1 MADNRLSRFLRE
13 AEGAHFL
20 AVLGMGPVAAAAIV
34 VLQQFHLV
42 AHTPIWMIPAILVGG
57 QFITTAAGVWRNRA
71 PSRLSTQVWIVA
83 RVALVTATIYATGWG
98 PALAVGLV
106 LIGQETLAVSG
117 TSWEKAM
124 LAWTVAALAVG
135 ETLIAVGWVPS
146 LIPVPAVHGLAVLM
160 AIGIA
165 FSNRSLRSALIDKDD
180 AAAMTESRE
189 HRFRALVQS
198 SSDLVFCV
206 DSVGTVTYASPSC
219 RRVLGFEPEEM
230 LGTETSSLV
239 HPGDMDGIRD
249 LLGGIWDRPYDSA
262 EFSLRIRNQAGAW
275 RWIEGVATNLLEDN
289 AVAGVVIN
297 ARDITERRAYME
309 RQSATSELG
318 RRTLQATTLE
328 ESLEAAA
335 EIIARIVGFHDCR
348 ISRVVGGE
356 AGGTEV
362 IEAVLWPGHRSDPI
376 GVPLAG
382 SSRLR
387 VPVGDPAQPLAY
399 IDVVTDHALAVEEVQ
414 FVDGAAGILA
424 SAIVRF
430 DAEDAIRYQA
440 LHDPL
445 TGLPN
450 RILFNDRLE
459 HALSR
464 LERSISNVVT
474 MIIDLDGFKN
484 VNDSLG
490 HLAGDA
496 LLVAVADRLQAN
508 VRGFDTIARLGGDE
522 FAMLFDDVETADRA
536 SVMAQ
541 RVLDEFINPLE
552 LPDRQ
557 ILIGASLGISITD
570 RADAKAERLIADA
583 DAAMYQAKRH
593 GKGCYRL
600 FEDSM
605 FAVAFDR
612 MNLEQDLRA
621 AIRNGDIDVHY
632 QPIVTGGTRS
642 VESFEALARWR
653 HPVRGFVSPATFVPL
668 AEELGLIADLGRA
681 VLRQACRQAKEWH
694 ERFPAILPSIS
705 VNVSQ
710 LQLGNARFVDHVT
723 EALARSGLDPSYLV
737 VEVTES
743 MLASESGVI
752 IASLDRLRQM
762 GVRVAIDDFGTG
774 YSSFAALADLPIDI
788 IKIDKRFVD
797 KLLDEDHGEGVVMA
811 IMQLANT
818 LGLETTAE
826 GVERPQQRA
835 ILEQLGCTSMQ
846 GFLFAS
852 AMPGSE
858 TMSYLTRQARA
869 TEFDAVAAGADST
882 RREAG

>member
-20 AVLGMGPVAAAAIV
+20 AVLGMGPVAALAI
-34 VLQQFHLV
+34 LALRQFHLV
-42 AHTPIWMIPAILVGG
+42 ARTPIWMIPAILVGG

-71 PSRLSTQVWIVA
+71 PSRVSLQVWIA
-83 RVALVTATIYATGWG
+83 TRVALVTATIYATGWG

-117 TSWEKAM
+117 TSSEKAM
-124 LAWTVAALAVG
+124 LAWTIASLAAG
-135 ETLIAVGWVPS
+135 ETLIALGWVPS

-160 AIGIA
+160 AIGIV
-165 FSNRSLRSALIDKDD
+165 FSNRSLRSALIDKED
-180 AAAMTESRE
+180 AAALTESRE

-206 DSVGTVTYASPSC
+206 DAHGTVTYASPSC

-239 HPGDMDGIRD
+239 HPDDISGIRD
-249 LLGGIWDRPYDSA
+249 LLGGIWDRPADST
-262 EFSLRIRNQAGAW
+262 EFSLRIRNHVGAW
-275 RWIEGVATNLLEDN
+275 RWIEGVATNLLEDP

-297 ARDITERRAYME
+297 ARDITERRAHME
-309 RQSATSELG
+309 RQVATSELG

-328 ESLEAAA
+328 ESLEVAAQV
-335 EIIARIVGFHDCR
+335 IARVVGFDDCR
-348 ISRVVGGE
+348 ISRVVCGE
-356 AGGTEV
+356 PGEV
-362 IEAVLWPGHRSDPI
+362 IEAVLWPGHRSNPI
-376 GVPLAG
+376 GSPPAG
-382 SSRLR
+382 TSGLR
-387 VPVGDPAQPLAY
+387 VPVGDPARPLAY
-399 IDVVTDHALAVEEVQ
+399 IDVVTDHELAAEEVQ
-414 FVDGAAGILA
+414 FVEGVAGIVL
-424 SAIVRF
+424 SAVVRF

-459 HALSR
+459 HALNR
-464 LERSISNVVT
+464 LERSVGNVVT

-496 LLVAVADRLQAN
+496 LLVAVADRLQTN

-536 SVMAQ
+536 SLMAQ

-605 FAVAFDR
+605 FAVALDR

-621 AIRNGDIDVHY
+621 AIRNGEIDVHY
-632 QPIVTGGTRS
+632 QPIVTTGSRS

-653 HPVRGFVSPATFVPL
+653 HPDRGFVSPATFVPL
-668 AEELGLIADLGRA
+668 AEELGLIADLGRD
-681 VLRQACRQAKEWH
+681 VLLQACRQARVWH
-694 ERFPAILPSIS
+694 DRFPAIRPSIS

-710 LQLGNARFVDHVT
+710 LQLGNVRFVDHVT
-723 EALARSGLDPSYLV
+723 EALALSGLDPSCLV

-752 IASLDRLRQM
+752 ISSLDRLRHM

-811 IMQLANT
+811 IMQLART
-818 LGLETTAE
+818 LGLEPTAE

-852 AMPGSE
+852 PMPGSE
-858 TMSYLTRQARA
+858 TMRYLARHA
-869 TEFDAVAAGADST
+869 RTPEFDAVAAGVEPSQ
-882 RREAG
+882 REAG